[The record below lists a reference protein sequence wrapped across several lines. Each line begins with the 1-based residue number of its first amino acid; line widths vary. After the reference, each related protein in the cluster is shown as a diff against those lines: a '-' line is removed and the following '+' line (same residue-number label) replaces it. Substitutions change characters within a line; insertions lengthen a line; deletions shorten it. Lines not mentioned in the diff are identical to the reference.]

1 MQLLTGKEAFL
12 MFQTAVLLL
21 CHVFWSQTRCV
32 RVSAKCIDITVVEIS
47 MHADTTIESEVR
59 LSWIHNHDPAEP
71 VWLITYWCVLANSL
85 IGLFLLRSHRNM
97 TYRRRRSFVSG
108 SRRWPACRS
117 ETAFRKA
124 LRMASYCASELV
136 NINILGHVGKV
147 SLLKYKKKKKT
158 V

>member
-1 MQLLTGKEAFL
+1 MQLLTGKEVFL
-12 MFQTAVLLL
+12 MFQTAVLVL
-21 CHVFWSQTRCV
+21 CHVFWGKTHCV
-32 RVSAKCIDITVVEIS
+32 RVSVEYWHYS
-47 MHADTTIESEVR
+47 SRDKHACWHITIESEVR
-59 LSWIHNHDPAEP
+59 LSWTHNCDPAEP
-71 VWLITYWCVLANSL
+71 VWLITDWCVLDNSL
-85 IGLFLLRSHRNM
+85 IVLFLLRSHRNM

-136 NINILGHVGKV
+136 NINILGHVGKF
-147 SLLKYKKKKKT
+147 SLLKYTQKKP